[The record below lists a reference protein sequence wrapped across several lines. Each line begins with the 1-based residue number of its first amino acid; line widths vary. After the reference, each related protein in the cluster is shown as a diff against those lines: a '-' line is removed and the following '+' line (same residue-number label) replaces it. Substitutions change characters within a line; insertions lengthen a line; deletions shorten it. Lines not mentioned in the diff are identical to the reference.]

1 MGEHL
6 INELSCVVASRK
18 HKETK
23 DGWHIFIMPS
33 PQGML
38 GPTITMHD
46 VTSYD
51 NKDSSNWNFERS
63 LQNTAEIIVRV
74 LSKGEE
80 PNPANASEGTLPMQ

>member
-1 MGEHL
+1 MFSVFLSSYINMIESFYFLINLHCSVMGEHL

-51 NKDSSNWNFERS
+51 NKDSSN
-63 LQNTAEIIVRV
+63 
-74 LSKGEE
+74 
-80 PNPANASEGTLPMQ
+80 